1 MMNYSTVH
9 TGYIVII
16 VFITQCVFVHSNIYC
31 RDEWQPSQMFNPHT
45 EPKQC
50 GRYDTQSSWICDPC
64 NILSNETGKV

>member
-1 MMNYSTVH
+1 MNYPTVH

-31 RDEWQPSQMFNPHT
+31 RDEWQPSQMFNPRT

-50 GRYDTQSSWICDPC
+50 GRYNTQSSWICDPC
-64 NILSNETGKV
+64 NILSNETGKI